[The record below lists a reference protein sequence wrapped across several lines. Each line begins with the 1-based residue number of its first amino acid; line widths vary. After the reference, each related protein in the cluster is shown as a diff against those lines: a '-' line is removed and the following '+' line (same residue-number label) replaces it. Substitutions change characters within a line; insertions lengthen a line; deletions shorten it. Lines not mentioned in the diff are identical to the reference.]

1 MSPIE
6 AAAALLVLINV
17 ALVARRSLWNY
28 PVGLAAVTLY
38 GIIFFRTRLYSD
50 ALLQIFFFIVQL
62 YGWANWRAN
71 RQQMG
76 DITVSELGWPARAGW
91 AAGIVAATGGWGW
104 TMHRFTDAAYPWWD
118 AGVAMMSI
126 AAQILMSRRV
136 IENWWL
142 WIAVDLAA
150 IGLYAAKALWLTAV
164 VYALLLAISAWGLV
178 DWRRMARLQQ
188 QVSA

>member
-6 AAAALLVLINV
+6 AVAALLVLINV

-71 RQQMG
+71 RQQTG
-76 DITVSELGWPARAGW
+76 DITVLWLGWPARVGW

-104 TMHRFTDAAYPWWD
+104 AMHRFTDAAYPWWD

-150 IGLYAAKALWLTAV
+150 IGLYAAKALWLTAA
-164 VYALLLAISAWGLV
+164 VYVLLLAISAWGLV